1 MLQLTLGLI
10 FALMTALGFELEN
23 FGAVPWND
31 AKFWLKVLALTAGFS
46 VGLKFLWRFLARA
59 EISLRSAPE
68 SKFLREFFERP
79 NLVGIILM
87 ICWTPC
93 WIATFPGNF
102 VYDAT
107 SELMQAVNGYS
118 GNFPRLHSAIIVALL
133 GLSAKISGACEA
145 GVAIYIDVQ
154 MTCMAA
160 MYSRMLKFFSSRGTN
175 SWLLAA
181 VFLYCAIFPVI
192 PMLATTTVRDV
203 LFSGLLTWTAF
214 LAYQLAV
221 GERVEISFGIFLA
234 LTLISRSNNAG
245 ILPLIILLA
254 FVIILRSKKFAAAAV
269 GVFVSVNF
277 LLAAICQPFTPANV
291 EASLSVFAQGLARAY
306 VTAPETFTESER
318 EKFRW
323 YFGSAEIKYVPENAD
338 PVKSRLDVHGDLA
351 GFLKY
356 WLEIGKK
363 NPRCYAE
370 SILANSRQMW
380 YPPSIIDGYLR
391 SGHKGYTSYCDKC
404 YFVFYKGLESPV
416 RHFELLPSVYE
427 FYERI
432 GLFISFEKIP
442 VLGLLFS
449 IGFQFWFLLN
459 CAFYAAWR
467 RAKNLILPLAILL
480 AYAILSAFVPLVL
493 LRYFAALF
501 LAFPLVLIFTL
512 EPTH

>member
-1 MLQLTLGLI
+1 MLQFTLGLI
-10 FALMTALGFELEN
+10 FALMAALGFELEN
-23 FGAVPWND
+23 FGAVTWRVVP
-31 AKFWLKVLALTAGFS
+31 AVLILTAGFS
-46 VGLKFLWRFLARA
+46 VGLKFLWRILARA

-68 SKFLREFFERP
+68 SRFLREIFLRP
-79 NLVGIILM
+79 WLVGIILLV
-87 ICWTPC
+87 CWTPC
-93 WIATFPGNF
+93 WISTFPGGF

-107 SELMQAVNGYS
+107 KELAQAVNGYS
-118 GNFPRLHSAIIVALL
+118 GNFPRLHSVLIVKVL
-133 GLSAKISGACEA
+133 GFTAENFGSYGA
-145 GVAIYIDVQ
+145 GVAILAVAQ
-154 MTCMAA
+154 MILLAA
-160 MYSRMLKFFSSRGTN
+160 LYARMLKFFSSRGTN
-175 SWLLAA
+175 LWLLAA
-181 VFLYCAIFPVI
+181 AFLYCAIFPVV
-192 PMLATTTVRDV
+192 PMLATTTVRDM
-203 LFSGLLTWTAF
+203 LFAILLTWTAF
-214 LAYQLAV
+214 LFY
-221 GERVEISFGIFLA
+221 ERRAPVLTGIFLA

-254 FVIILRSKKFAAAAV
+254 FVVILRSKKFAAAAV

-306 VTAPETFTESER
+306 VMAPETFTEAER
-318 EKFRW
+318 EKFAW
-323 YFGSAEIKYVPENAD
+323 YFGAAEIKYVPENAD
-338 PVKSRLDVHGDLA
+338 PVKARLDVHGDLT
-351 GFLKY
+351 GFLKF

-370 SILANSRQMW
+370 AILANSRQMW
-380 YPPSIIDGYLR
+380 YPPSVVDGYQRAGVGWYL
-391 SGHKGYTSYCDKC
+391 SHSDKS
-404 YFVFYKGLESPV
+404 YFVFGYAEPPVELENFLPRV
-416 RHFELLPSVYE
+416 RD

-449 IGFQFWFLLN
+449 IGAQFWFLLN
-459 CAFYAAWR
+459 CVFYAAWR

-512 EPTH
+512 EPSN

>member
-1 MLQLTLGLI
+1 MLQFTLGLI
-10 FALMTALGFELEN
+10 FALMAALGFELEN
-23 FGAVPWND
+23 FGAVTWRVVP
-31 AKFWLKVLALTAGFS
+31 AVLILTAGFS

-68 SKFLREFFERP
+68 SKFLREIFLRP
-79 NLVGIILM
+79 NLVGIILLV
-87 ICWTPC
+87 CWTPC
-93 WIATFPGNF
+93 WLSIFPGNF

-107 SELMQAVNGYS
+107 KELAQAVNGYS
-118 GNFPRLHSAIIVALL
+118 GNFPRLHSVLIVALL
-133 GLSAKISGACEA
+133 GLSASISGACEA
-145 GVAIYIDVQ
+145 GVAIYIVVQ

-160 MYSRMLKFFSSRGTN
+160 MYARMLKFFTERGTN

-181 VFLYCAIFPVI
+181 AFLYCAIFPVV

-203 LFSGLLTWTAF
+203 LFSILLTWTAF
-214 LAYQLAV
+214 LAYRLAV

-306 VTAPETFTESER
+306 VMAPETFTEAER
-318 EKFRW
+318 EKFAW

-338 PVKSRLDVHGDLA
+338 PVKARLDVHGDLA

-363 NPRCYAE
+363 NPHCYAE
-370 SILANSRQMW
+370 AILANSWQMW
-380 YPPSIIDGYLR
+380 YPPSVVDGYQR
-391 SGHKGYTSYCDKC
+391 AGVKAYVSYCDKS
-404 YFVFYKGLESPV
+404 YFAFGHAEPPVELEN
-416 RHFELLPSVYE
+416 FLPRVKN

-501 LAFPLVLIFTL
+501 FAFPLVLIFTL
-512 EPTH
+512 QPTEKFS